1 MERNS
6 AAVHSQMTPLMFGS
20 SWQGDHMK
28 RSPPQLE
35 IDEWINHGVAADNHG
50 EFRPDRSFAET
61 DGFFGDV
68 CSGDLSFAFKN
79 RDMMNGFSSS
89 GLTETLLSPQNLT
102 PKNSSLSATM
112 DSQSSIC
119 VGTPTSAA
127 TPIGRDNQA
136 RGATSGSSGDQSDD
150 DDFEIEAGPCGDST
164 DPLDI
169 KRIRRMVSNRE
180 SARRSRRRKQQHLQ
194 ELEGQVDILRVE
206 NSTLLIQLTD
216 ASQQYRDADT
226 NNRVLKSDVEA
237 LRAKVKLAED
247 MVARGS
253 LTSSLNQLL
262 QGHLTTPQ
270 PLNPHTNL
278 RGVAHVSP
286 TITIHGEDT
295 SYGGI
300 AVSGQN
306 SEMLVGLGNAAGLT
320 NSNMSTRIMSDAVSC
335 VSTDMW

>member
-6 AAVHSQMTPLMFGS
+6 AAVHSHTMFGS
-20 SWQGDHMK
+20 SCGANHLK
-28 RSPPQLE
+28 RSPSQLDFE
-35 IDEWINHGVAADNHG
+35 ECLEKIAPGVTAESHN
-50 EFRPDRSFAET
+50 RSFVET
-61 DGFFGDV
+61 RDFFGDV
-68 CSGDLSFAFKN
+68 CSGDLTFAFKN
-79 RDMMNGFSSS
+79 WDIMNGFSSS
-89 GLTETLLSPQNLT
+89 NGLTETLLSPQNLT
-102 PKNSSLSATM
+102 PKNSSISATM

-127 TPIGRDNQA
+127 NPVGRDNQA
-136 RGATSGSSGDQSDD
+136 RGVTSGSSGDQSDE
-150 DDFEIEAGPCGDST
+150 DDFEIEAGPFGDST

-206 NSTLLIQLTD
+206 NSTLYRQLTD

-253 LTSSLNQLL
+253 LTSSFNQLL
-262 QGHLTTPQ
+262 QGHLSTPQ
-270 PLNPHTNL
+270 PLNPHTL

-286 TITIHGEDT
+286 TITIHGDDT
-295 SYGGI
+295 SYAGI

-306 SEMLVGLGNAAGLT
+306 SGMGLGNAAGMT
-320 NSNMSTRIMSDAVSC
+320 NSNMGIRIMSDAVSC
-335 VSTDMW
+335 VSDMW

>member
-1 MERNS
+1 MDRNS
-6 AAVHSQMTPLMFGS
+6 AAVHPKTTSAMFGS
-20 SWQGDHMK
+20 ACAGDHLK
-28 RSPPQLE
+28 RSPSQLDFE
-35 IDEWINHGVAADNHG
+35 ECLEKIARG
-50 EFRPDRSFAET
+50 EFRGDRSFADT

-68 CSGDLSFAFKN
+68 LCSGELSFAFKN
-79 RDMMNGFSSS
+79 RDILNDYSSR
-89 GLTETLLSPQNLT
+89 GLTETIQSPQNLT
-102 PKNSSLSATM
+102 PKNSSISATM
-112 DSQSSIC
+112 DAQSSIC

-127 TPIGRDNQA
+127 NPIGRDNQA
-136 RGATSGSSGDQSDD
+136 RGATSGSSGDQSDE

-164 DPLDI
+164 DPLAI

-206 NSTLLIQLTD
+206 NSTLFRQLTD

-253 LTSSLNQLL
+253 LTSSFNQLL
-262 QGHLTTPQ
+262 QGHLSTPQ
-270 PLNPHTNL
+270 PLNPHTL

-286 TITIHGEDT
+286 TITIHGDDA
-295 SYGGI
+295 SYAGI
-300 AVSGQN
+300 TVSGQN
-306 SEMLVGLGNAAGLT
+306 SGMGLGNAAGMT
-320 NSNMSTRIMSDAVSC
+320 NNNMSTRIASDAMSC
-335 VSTDMW
+335 VTDMW